1 MDPVPGAVSPRP
13 GRVPDEEERA
23 RRVTY
28 CRQLATRLSKE
39 WSEREAGVDFIEE
52 KELRLAGNHKEALR
66 LFPILDLAELAR
78 AAGYQH
84 EVERA
89 GRLPVGD
96 LVRIVMDKVAKFSPG
111 QLKKGFTALVKY
123 KQWLA
128 EQGIAK
134 EEVLKVD
141 FAQYLKHVEA
151 TAADMVA
158 RGEAERAAQR
168 RVALEK
174 GRPPEAFGKE
184 HTRSGARAAGSAKEA
199 LIWVR
204 IHMGVTCVP
213 LNTSQH
219 STKRVAAS
227 VREYTPIAPAC
238 MAMIEKACTDPAL
251 SEEVKGSCA
260 ILVAIMSSSMR
271 AASAA
276 RAKIPSTA
284 DLTGRRLV

>member
-1 MDPVPGAVSPRP
+1 
-13 GRVPDEEERA
+13 
-23 RRVTY
+23 
-28 CRQLATRLSKE
+28 
-39 WSEREAGVDFIEE
+39 
-52 KELRLAGNHKEALR
+52 
-66 LFPILDLAELAR
+66 
-78 AAGYQH
+78 
-84 EVERA
+84 
-89 GRLPVGD
+89 
-96 LVRIVMDKVAKFSPG
+96 MDKVAKFSPG

-134 EEVLKVD
+134 GEVLEVD

-151 TAADMVA
+151 MAADMVA
-158 RGEAERAAQR
+158 RREAKRATQRRAA
-168 RVALEK
+168 LKK

-204 IHMGVTCVP
+204 THMGVTCVP

-238 MAMIEKACTDPAL
+238 MALIEKACTDPAL

-284 DLTGRRLV
+284 DFDGASLGVIEMDKNPNPDKMCAKVFVLDHVFIYGDAWHDLYTRIHASCPCMARATAKPGRPEKGGGWRNRPLKDSELLRMLRWVLVNVCGLTTEQSMDYSVSSWR